1 MVLGIVHFVYVHG
14 ERFKMSR
21 NVKIKINDVKKDID
35 KEYGKNVKKNLSKI
49 QRILDDKIEQIV
61 LQRLLSGLPTVQGND
76 LAEIGVPDIIINN
89 AGAGAFYEWSNFPL
103 HEIHRQINL
112 LYVSPILIC
121 RKFAPPM
128 KKLNKGI
135 IANISSLAIL
145 YPVPFMPIYNSTK
158 SALSSFTQ
166 SMILEFIDYPKFMDF
181 RLGDVFTNFNKNL
194 SKQPKISTNNKLN
207 SAWKQIDLQLV
218 ESPTAK
224 RVSENILKNII
235 KNKSGVFYGGGFFQ
249 SKIAPLC
256 SRFFSQNGLIFLL
269 RRRYFK

>member
-1 MVLGIVHFVYVHG
+1 MKFQKLLITGGTSGIG
-14 ERFKMSR
+14 EAIVNHPIFKGCEIHIVAR
-21 NVKIKINDVKKDID
+21 NF
-35 KEYGKNVKKNLSKI
+35 SK
-49 QRILDDKIEQIV
+49 LDDNPKIFYHSV
-61 LQRLLSGLPTVQGND
+61 DLSNCNSVSEFADNFIK
-76 LAEIGVPDIIINN
+76 EIGVPDIIINN